1 MFYDTYDADA
11 SRVETTQ
18 YGALDGMITL
28 HCSTTAI
35 HRAKRNQIA
44 VGTRQHFSKL
54 QSVKKKKS
62 DKFSFAITY
71 ISVSNGKMML
81 PITRLIHAPSAK
93 IESGH

>member
-18 YGALDGMITL
+18 NGALDGMITL

-44 VGTRQHFSKL
+44 VGTRQNFSKL
-54 QSVKKKKS
+54 QSVKKIRQI
-62 DKFSFAITY
+62 FIRHY
-71 ISVSNGKMML
+71 IHFRVEWQNDD
-81 PITRLIHAPSAK
+81 ANN
-93 IESGH
+93 

>member
-18 YGALDGMITL
+18 NGALDGMITL

-54 QSVKKKKS
+54 QSVKKS
-62 DKFSFAITY
+62 DKF
-71 ISVSNGKMML
+71 
-81 PITRLIHAPSAK
+81 
-93 IESGH
+93 